1 MTLQVV
7 LRFVPCL
14 QPTPFPYLTTLL
26 KDDQDGVLQHGQV
39 DLDSQI
45 EDDEEIVEGEDGNG
59 IAYHDNYDSDSIIS
73 SVSYAHVYPVH
84 KSDGIAEDALHKKEP
99 TPKRQRSLSIPIH
112 YKSRFTTGMPIFE
125 PQPLPIAYGWMVKGT
140 AEHIE
145 DLHLSG
151 IPFCNS
157 EVHSKMK
164 IEVLGEYTWIEV
176 TPSQQQ
182 SYERFP
188 AIYVPGNARTWRGLK
203 IDTSLDQDDIRSITS
218 QTIRDDNLNR
228 QPRYPYEPTFRALE
242 SKGNATSFKGIDIV
256 TDAETL
262 TQLLSFI
269 MGTSSARRVKES
281 FRLELTSVR
290 NTLIICPSH
299 KPGSSQAGP
308 PPKKVRQDPRVSVPD
323 WAAGVLGNIGT
334 RAARLPYSGGHY
346 RIVRYR
352 FGSVV
357 LAVRVKVDFV
367 YEHRRDS
374 RRAGADPLRDVR
386 PGFMPRE
393 EGDVAQ
399 VWRTTAKRQGLGTR
413 PAGAGVASVR
423 YVWQDP
429 KARMRAL
436 LPQLWFSRS
445 PFVIDCQV
453 SYPDLLVKEV
463 ALVNSRQWYPSYER
477 GYQNSLRRLAGL
489 LKHLQERTRE
499 MGGNIVLIADPV
511 QVCFVLLKPV
521 INKPAL
527 PEELVLKFWGPDT
540 EKEERGRQADMARDS
555 TPEQDQSD
563 LTDLSDTPSLP
574 PGSDMA
580 NVRPSPPDKS
590 QANPEGTSS
599 GIAGGTPTRAERQ
612 LAEGIDPVQMV
623 RDWNES
629 IDNPV
634 QQSVESDGAGDERD
648 NEDDAQYDADA
659 SLDGYRSSSPQDSV
673 MVGESAHEPACDMVG
688 ESPHELRVE
697 GADAMLN
704 SLALQMNTGGTTQEG
719 DDRMTAVAR
728 SGGTEVLQ
736 GQHSL
741 LMADRHLTEGMHT
754 SDDDGEWPPRP
765 RTELHGRIT
774 NAVPDTGQG
783 AASHDAEARG
793 QDHQSSRPTTPF
805 DPNPP
810 TPRGPSDYEM
820 DQDGNI
826 ARRFQG
832 NRETMMADPS
842 DEDAAPAPRR
852 VARPPP
858 WRRGFTASGRPAL
871 SEPNSAWRRRFRA
884 ESSPDDDSQATESQG
899 GEDDTVDAT
908 SNGATSQE
916 NGQEDGQE
924 GQDS

>member
-1 MTLQVV
+1 MFHMTKA
-7 LRFVPCL
+7 
-14 QPTPFPYLTTLL
+14 LT
-26 KDDQDGVLQHGQV
+26 
-39 DLDSQI
+39 
-45 EDDEEIVEGEDGNG
+45 
-59 IAYHDNYDSDSIIS
+59 
-73 SVSYAHVYPVH
+73 
-84 KSDGIAEDALHKKEP
+84 
-99 TPKRQRSLSIPIH
+99 RIH
-112 YKSRFTTGMPIFE
+112 
-125 PQPLPIAYGWMVKGT
+125 A
-140 AEHIE
+140 
-145 DLHLSG
+145 
-151 IPFCNS
+151 
-157 EVHSKMK
+157 
-164 IEVLGEYTWIEV
+164 
-176 TPSQQQ
+176 
-182 SYERFP
+182 
-188 AIYVPGNARTWRGLK
+188 GNARTWRGLT
-203 IDTSLDQDDIRSITS
+203 IDTSLDQDNIRSITS

-242 SKGNATSFKGIDIV
+242 SAQKATSFKDIDIV

-281 FRLELTSVR
+281 FRLELTTVR
-290 NTLIICPSH
+290 NTLIVHPSH
-299 KPGSSQAGP
+299 KPGSSKAGP
-308 PPKKVRQDPRVSVPD
+308 PPKKVRHDPRVSVPD

-346 RIVRYR
+346 RLVRYR

-367 YEHRRDS
+367 YEHRKDS

-386 PGFMPRE
+386 PEFMPRE

-399 VWRTTAKRQGLGTR
+399 VWRTTVREQGLGTK

-423 YVWQDP
+423 YMWQDP

-540 EKEERGRQADMARDS
+540 EKEERERQAEMARDS
-555 TPEQDQSD
+555 TPEQEQSD

-580 NVRPSPPDKS
+580 NVGRSKRNRS
-590 QANPEGTSS
+590 QANAEGTSS
-599 GIAGGTPTRAERQ
+599 GIAGGSPTRAERQ

-623 RDWNES
+623 EDWNES
-629 IDNPV
+629 VDNPV
-634 QQSVESDGAGDERD
+634 QQSVEDDGAGNEVD
-648 NEDDAQYDADA
+648 NEDDVQYDADA
-659 SLDGYRSSSPQDSV
+659 SLDGHRSSSPQDSV
-673 MVGESAHEPACDMVG
+673 MVGESAHEPGC
-688 ESPHELRVE
+688 E
-697 GADAMLN
+697 GTDAVLN
-704 SLALQMNTGGTTQEG
+704 SLALQMNRPGVTQES

-774 NAVPDTGQG
+774 NAVQDTDQA
-783 AASHDAEARG
+783 AASHDSEARG
-793 QDHQSSRPTTPF
+793 QDSQSPRSPTSF

-810 TPRGPSDYEM
+810 TPPGPSDY
-820 DQDGNI
+820 DIDLDGNI
-826 ARRFQG
+826 ARRYQG
-832 NRETMMADPS
+832 NRETMMTDSS
-842 DEDAAPAPRR
+842 DEDAAPPWRR
-852 VARPPP
+852 VARPVHRSSR
-858 WRRGFTASGRPAL
+858 RRGLTAAGRPAL
-871 SEPNSAWRRRFRA
+871 SEPNAAWRRRHRA
-884 ESSPDDDSQATESQG
+884 EPSPDDDSQATESQG
-899 GEDDTVDAT
+899 AQDETEDAT
-908 SNGATSQE
+908 SNCAAGQE
-916 NGQEDGQE
+916 NGKEGQE
-924 GQDS
+924 SHQSSHGGTSDDSATTNGASSDSPRENGSQNRGAEYDPAHPF